1 MKKKTTRDKTLQT
14 DPLASEIFQAIRH
27 CQYQRLALYLRH
39 DYNLNVTSKD
49 GRNGLFFALDITDD
63 QKRKRMIEFCLEHGV
78 DPLQK
83 ESTHGYTV
91 LHEVIDRQQLDIFQI
106 LLAEVHGELDWRTLD
121 ARGRTIL
128 HQAVESNN
136 TTILEALVSAMNRFK
151 ISVDIFDK
159 NGLTP
164 YLLAMK
170 LHFPEMANI
179 LLNKGHASRQQSDLQ
194 MHRTAREWQIAGAK
208 ESQSILRKK
217 LQYDIS
223 TAMNEGKI
231 NRVKKLKELY
241 YAPLHA
247 SNNDLLRRYSFLS
260 NTTGS
265 VMNHRP
271 INEMFDQLHQGDRPE
286 SFLNSGTTD
295 QSPMH
300 LNVLPP
306 IITTRRQRRL
316 FERNPKYHS
325 LTDLDRIDLL
335 SS

>member
-1 MKKKTTRDKTLQT
+1 MKKKTMRDKTLQT
-14 DPLASEIFQAIRH
+14 DPLASEIFQAIGH

-39 DYNLNVTSKD
+39 NYNINVTSKD

-63 QKRKRMIEFCLEHGV
+63 QKRKRMIQFCLEHGV
-78 DPLQK
+78 DPLQR
-83 ESTHGYTV
+83 ESTHGYTI
-91 LHEVIDRQQLDIFQI
+91 LHEVIDRQQLDLFQL
-106 LLAEVHGELDWRTLD
+106 LLAEVYGELDWGALD

-136 TTILEALVSAMNRFK
+136 ATILEALVSVMNRFK
-151 ISVDIFDK
+151 VSVDISDK

-164 YLLAMK
+164 YLLAVK
-170 LHFPEMANI
+170 LHLPEMANI
-179 LLNKGHASRQQSDLQ
+179 LLNKGHASRRQSDLQ

-208 ESQSILRKK
+208 ENQSILRKK
-217 LQYDIS
+217 LRYDM
-223 TAMNEGKI
+223 ADGKI

-247 SNNDLLRRYSFLS
+247 SNSDLLRRYSFLS

-265 VMNHRP
+265 GVNHRP
-271 INEMFDQLHQGDRPE
+271 INEMLDQLHQGDRPE
-286 SFLNSGTTD
+286 SFFDSRTTD
-295 QSPMH
+295 PPPMH
-300 LNVLPP
+300 LNSLPP
-306 IITTRRQRRL
+306 IITTTRRPRRL

-325 LTDLDRIDLL
+325 LTDLDQIDLL